1 MKILTFVLCFTLSLQ
16 AMAQSI
22 DNPDS
27 LDSTF
32 SETAQLTDQQADES
46 VSFVHQGLKDK
57 AIKEGCD
64 NKTLKGCDGS
74 SARPGLED
82 QIGKMYAVLFGLG
95 PMLMNRGGGN
105 SNNSSGTG
113 NSTAQAG
120 ANGGTAQAGAN
131 GGTPQAGAEGGA
143 GSQTQAKKKDYC
155 IYIPLAYEGLS
166 FLLQMKGQKQAQQD
180 SENLDPQLASL
191 VQLKEAH
198 KTRKKT
204 ASQQSVVYGS
214 TAACYAAMLMMGKVD
229 GGPMTFVKM
238 GAAGALTALFMSKAK
253 KHANAAKKVQ
263 EVIDSLPKAGDCNPW
278 TGTACFCS
286 EKTSAKLYPGQFQEV
301 CVLNKGNFNG
311 GLSNMGCAVQVAGKI
326 SLDASCG
333 CKKTNTC
340 LSSKISIGKSS
351 LGLGANFV
359 NDANKGLALLDPSQF
374 DEARLNDFS
383 SSMAGKIGAI
393 KSKDAIGDVRLT
405 PSQKVMADELSK
417 VAPASIANLAAASPS
432 AAPPVGGL
440 MGGATSSALDKLPES
455 LKKEMKDF
463 EVSGQYRGNGGSSP
477 TSAAAEPGFSIPGM
491 GTQEPQG
498 GIQVEE
504 EFASRAIGNAD
515 VRNAP
520 DTAIFEIISNRYRTS
535 AWKRLEAVEK

>member
-1 MKILTFVLCFTLSLQ
+1 MKILTFVLSLTLTLQ
-16 AMAQSI
+16 AVAQSI

-32 SETAQLTDQQADES
+32 SETTQLTDKQADEAAT
-46 VSFVHQGLKDK
+46 FVHQGLKDK

-74 SARPGLED
+74 SAKPGLED
-82 QIGKMYAVLFGLG
+82 QIGKMYALLFGLA
-95 PMLMNRGGGN
+95 PMVMGKKSGGDAN
-105 SNNSSGTG
+105 AN
-113 NSTAQAG
+113 AG
-120 ANGGTAQAGAN
+120 ANPPVDGQAAAPGVEGAA
-131 GGTPQAGAEGGA
+131 PAK
-143 GSQTQAKKKDYC
+143 TQPKKKDYC
-155 IYIPLAYEGLS
+155 IYIPIAYEGLS
-166 FLLQMKGQKQAQQD
+166 FLLQMKGQKQAEQD
-180 SENLDPQLASL
+180 SANLDPQLASL

-204 ASQQSVVYGS
+204 ATQQSVVYGS
-214 TAACYAAMLMMGKVD
+214 TAACYAAMLLMGKVD

-263 EVIDSLPKAGDCNPW
+263 EVIDGLPKAGDCNPW
-278 TGTACFCS
+278 TGTSCFCS
-286 EKTSAKLYPGQFQEV
+286 EKTSAKLYPGQYQEV
-301 CVLNKGNFNG
+301 CVLNKGNLDG
-311 GLSNMGCAVQVAGKI
+311 PLANMGCAVSVAGKI

-340 LSSKISIGKSS
+340 LSSKISLGNSS

-359 NDANKGLALLDPSQF
+359 NDANKGLSLLDPSQF

-383 SSMAGKIGAI
+383 TSMAGKISGI
-393 KSKDAIGDVRLT
+393 KSKNVPDVKLN
-405 PSQKVMADELSK
+405 PSQKALADEMNK
-417 VAPASIANLAAASPS
+417 VAPASIAALAAASPS

-440 MGGATSSALDKLPES
+440 MGGSTSNALDKLPEA

-477 TSAAAEPGFSIPGM
+477 TSAAADPGFSIPGM
-491 GTQEPQG
+491 GGQEAKG

-504 EFASRAIGNAD
+504 EFAARAVGNAD

-520 DTAIFEIISNRYRTS
+520 DTAIFDIISNRYRSS
-535 AWKRLEAVEK
+535 AWKRLETEGK